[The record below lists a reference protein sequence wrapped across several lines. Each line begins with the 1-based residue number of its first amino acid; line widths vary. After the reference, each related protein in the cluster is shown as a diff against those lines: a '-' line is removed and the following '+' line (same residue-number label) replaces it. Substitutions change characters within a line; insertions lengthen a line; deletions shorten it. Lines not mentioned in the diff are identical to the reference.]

1 MTDVYQAPDPE
12 IAEFVHRT
20 DAECDRQS
28 ERLEHA
34 SVEELKA
41 VARNRGESNAAR
53 GVALLN
59 LIGARDPEFTE
70 ILLEL
75 FDDPDQDLWRMAIV
89 GARRDDPRIRAKLQS
104 KLDDEDDQNWS
115 EAAVALARRKDESLL
130 PRFVAW
136 LETGDESHR
145 NVAVECL
152 KFLKTPAAQAA
163 LQSFWDRGVGDDEIR
178 LDVAAAL
185 FDLGDPR
192 GRSLLDSVAQ
202 RGKGSWSVFAATSV
216 YVVQPRDGLM
226 LMLRILDHGDL
237 EARQA
242 MVNQIWNFA
251 HLPHAFTVDGLA
263 EARVWVERQLNEVA

>member
-12 IAEFVHRT
+12 IAEYVHRT
-20 DAECDRQS
+20 NAECDRQS

-34 SVEELKA
+34 SEEELKA
-41 VARNRGESNAAR
+41 VARNRAESSPAR
-53 GVALLN
+53 GAALMYL
-59 LIGARDPEFTE
+59 LKARDPEFTE

-89 GARRDDPRIRAKLQS
+89 GARRDDPRIRAMLQAM
-104 KLDDEDDQNWS
+104 LDDANDRNWS

-152 KFLKTPAAQAA
+152 RFLKTPAAQAA
-163 LQSFWDRGVGDDEIR
+163 LGDFWDRGAGDDEIR
-178 LDVAAAL
+178 LVVAAAL
-185 FDLGDPR
+185 FDLGDQR
-192 GRSLLDSVAQ
+192 GRPLLDSVAQ
-202 RGKGSWSVFAATSV
+202 RGEGSWSVFAATAV
-216 YVVQPRDGLM
+216 YITQPRHGLT
-226 LMLRILDHGDL
+226 LMLRVLDHGDL

-251 HLPHAFTVDGLA
+251 HLPHAFTADGLS
-263 EARVWVERQLNEVA
+263 EARVWVEKQLEEVA